1 MKDIFLNLYI
11 RLHPRLAHQLGRI
24 PTDTEMCRYLGCTE
38 EEICQIK
45 NKLEEMSLAE
55 IEERFFAKEAIV

>member
-1 MKDIFLNLYI
+1 MKDILVNLYI

-24 PTDTEMCRYLGCTE
+24 PTDTEMSRYLGCTE

-45 NKLEEMSLAE
+45 QKLAEMSLAE
-55 IEERFFAKEAIV
+55 VEDIYFAMEAI